1 MAVDVTGDPTGGG
14 VSPLPREARPY
25 QGHTAGIVTRLA
37 ATVIDA
43 LVVGAFLV
51 AGYFGLAG
59 FLFLIDPRGFSMP
72 HSGLFLSIFMAGL
85 VAGSYLTLS
94 WWVVGRTYGY
104 LVMGLRLR
112 SRRDGVTR
120 LRDPA
125 PSAPRSACSSP
136 WGVFWVAVSRDNRS
150 VQDLLLGTR
159 VVYDWHPRAASHQ
172 RTTQY

>member
-59 FLFLIDPRGFSMP
+59 FLFLIDPRDFSMP

-85 VAGSYLTLS
+85 VAGVYLTLS

-112 SRRDGVTR
+112 SRRDGHPGFVICAVRAT
-120 LRDPA
+120 LCVFA
-125 PSAPRSACSSP
+125 P

-159 VVYDWHPRAASHQ
+159 VVYDWQPRAASHQ